1 MAKKKNTSQANEMP
15 TEIVKNKTKDVIAR
29 IERELKKFDDKSFN
43 VYFYVIDTK
52 GVPSGSLL
60 YIYKI
65 AYELQEMGYNVTML
79 HSEEEFIGISQWAD
93 EKYANMKHCKTKDK
107 QVTVSSSDFLI
118 IPEIFTDVMFQTK
131 DLPCKRVMLIQNF
144 DYLTRIIPVGV
155 HPYEYGITDAIV
167 NTETTKSLI
176 KDNLPRLSTHK
187 VRPGISPTV
196 FRKNEKPKKMIVNF
210 AVKDANDASRIVK
223 PFFWK
228 YPQLKW
234 VTFAQLQNLPQTIF
248 ADALRDAAITV
259 IVDDTMSFGYAALEA
274 LKTGNIV
281 ICKIP
286 ENTPDWMLENEE
298 LTNAIVWVDNLNE
311 VPDLLANL
319 VAMWI
324 RDDVPAELYEEID
337 KKAQVHSMEDMK
349 SDIKSV
355 FVDTLFPGR
364 KKEIEDALAQVLEN
378 EKKEENNV
386 KTE

>member
-1 MAKKKNTSQANEMP
+1 M
-15 TEIVKNKTKDVIAR
+15 
-29 IERELKKFDDKSFN
+29 
-43 VYFYVIDTK
+43 
-52 GVPSGSLL
+52 
-60 YIYKI
+60 
-65 AYELQEMGYNVTML
+65 
-79 HSEEEFIGISQWAD
+79 
-93 EKYANMKHCKTKDK
+93 
-107 QVTVSSSDFLI
+107 
-118 IPEIFTDVMFQTK
+118 
-131 DLPCKRVMLIQNF
+131 
-144 DYLTRIIPVGV
+144 
-155 HPYEYGITDAIV
+155 
-167 NTETTKSLI
+167 
-176 KDNLPRLSTHK
+176 
-187 VRPGISPTV
+187 
-196 FRKNEKPKKMIVNF
+196 
-210 AVKDANDASRIVK
+210 
-223 PFFWK
+223 
-228 YPQLKW
+228 
-234 VTFAQLQNLPQTIF
+234 QNLPQTIF